1 MNRLI
6 NQLIKQVCV
15 HKGSALGLQ
24 NIAGKGIHKWEVLYS
39 LVSLPRLVGEHRN
52 IAHNPS
58 KFPMKLKLEG
68 CMKAASQLPD
78 EVMLKFAKWLAR
90 GRESRRGEL
99 SGMRVA
105 IPPKC

>member
-1 MNRLI
+1 VNRLI

-78 EVMLKFAKWLAR
+78 EVMLIAKWLPGA
-90 GRESRRGEL
+90 GRAGEENYQ
-99 SGMRVA
+99 G
-105 IPPKC
+105 

>member
-6 NQLIKQVCV
+6 HQLIKQVCV

-24 NIAGKGIHKWEVLYS
+24 NMEGKGMHKWEILYS
-39 LVSLPRLVGEHRN
+39 LVSLPRLVGEDRN

-68 CMKAASQLPD
+68 CMKAASRLPD

-90 GRESRRGEL
+90 GRESKEENYQG
-99 SGMRVA
+99 
-105 IPPKC
+105 